1 MYYDQEINSVFEEL
15 GVSEEGLSSEEAEKR
30 LEKYGENELK
40 EEEKVSVLRLFI
52 SQFKSV
58 LIIIL
63 ITASIISALL
73 GELIDAIVII
83 FAVFLA
89 GTLSF
94 AQEYR
99 AEKAIELLRS
109 LTSPEATVIRDGVE
123 KKIPSKKLV
132 PGDLIILQTGD
143 RIPADARVVKE
154 FNLKTDESSLTG
166 ESVPVKKSTEALPS
180 ETPEA
185 DRTNMVY
192 TGTSVAYGR
201 GCAVVTATGM
211 NTAFGELAGL

>member
-1 MYYDQEINSVFEEL
+1 VYYDQEINSVFEEL
-15 GVSEEGLSSEEAEKR
+15 GVSEEGLSQEEAEKR

-83 FAVFLA
+83 FTVFLA
-89 GTLSF
+89 GILSF

-99 AEKAIELLRS
+99 AEKSIELLRS

-123 KKIPSKKLV
+123 KKFPQESLSRE
-132 PGDLIILQTGD
+132 ILLLSRQG
-143 RIPADARVVKE
+143 
-154 FNLKTDESSLTG
+154 
-166 ESVPVKKSTEALPS
+166 
-180 ETPEA
+180 
-185 DRTNMVY
+185 
-192 TGTSVAYGR
+192 
-201 GCAVVTATGM
+201 
-211 NTAFGELAGL
+211 TAFLRMPG